1 MMLGHERELVL
12 GAVQEALPEQSAGRE
27 GDAGLIDLIAP
38 PEQIA
43 PGIEGDEDTL
53 PLILKANKAAAVKA
67 MLVKTSGN
75 KRTPITSPLK
85 YGFSLGPYTKENNTF
100 LFINVDVKNR
110 FTT

>member
-1 MMLGHERELVL
+1 
-12 GAVQEALPEQSAGRE
+12 LPFISVCTEE
-27 GDAGLIDLIAP
+27 
-38 PEQIA
+38 
-43 PGIEGDEDTL
+43 IEGIFRTETAAPSIGPPLLEDTL
-53 PLILKANKAAAVKA
+53 PLILKANKADAVKA

>member
-1 MMLGHERELVL
+1 
-12 GAVQEALPEQSAGRE
+12 
-27 GDAGLIDLIAP
+27 
-38 PEQIA
+38 
-43 PGIEGDEDTL
+43 
-53 PLILKANKAAAVKA
+53 VKA

-100 LFINVDVKNR
+100 LFINVDVKNC